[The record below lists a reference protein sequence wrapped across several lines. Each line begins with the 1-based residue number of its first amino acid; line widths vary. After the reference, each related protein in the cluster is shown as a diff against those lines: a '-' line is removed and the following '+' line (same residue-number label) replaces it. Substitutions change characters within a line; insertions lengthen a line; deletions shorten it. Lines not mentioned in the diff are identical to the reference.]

1 VKRIF
6 IIVLVSFLVFSYI
19 FSSQAKQLVEGESK
33 EHPLAEGESK
43 EYPLKEQLWAAKWIS
58 EKLSLL
64 MEDGLIKKIKCY
76 EDDSN
81 YEVFVSSS
89 WHLLGTEEKRDFL
102 SNLSRA
108 REITQHS
115 PYLVVKDSENEG
127 MVAKVDEWGIL
138 VFGEEGEKFLPP
150 VPQEDSYS
158 VEEPNVIDNSYRYG
172 ERNLYHRD

>member
-1 VKRIF
+1 MRKVKRIF

-19 FSSQAKQLVEGESK
+19 FSSQAEQ
-33 EHPLAEGESK
+33 LAEEEIK
-43 EYPLKEQLWAAKWIS
+43 EYPLKEKLWAAKWIS
-58 EKLSLL
+58 EKLALL

-89 WHLLGTEEKRDFL
+89 WHLLSTEEKRDFL

-172 ERNLYHRD
+172 ERNLYNRD

>member
-1 VKRIF
+1 MKRLF
-6 IIVLVSFLVFSYI
+6 VIVLVSVLFCPYL
-19 FSSQAKQLVEGESK
+19 FSSRAEQ
-33 EHPLAEGESK
+33 LAEGKGK
-43 EYPLKEQLWAAKWIS
+43 EYPLKEKLWAAKWIS

-89 WHLLGTEEKRDFL
+89 WHLLSTEEKRDFL

-115 PYLVVKDSENEG
+115 PYLVVKDSESEG

-150 VPQEDSYS
+150 VSQEDSYT
-158 VEEPNVIDNSYRYG
+158 VEEPDGIDNSYYYG
-172 ERNLYHRD
+172 ERNLYNRD